1 MARILVVYYS
11 RTGNTH
17 RMAENVCK
25 GVKESGAECDLKPV
39 SEVNPDTLTGY
50 DGIILGSPTYYG
62 HPAAELK
69 QLLDASVAHHGE
81 LVGKVGG
88 AFASCGVLGGGAETT
103 VRAMLDALLIHGM
116 VVQGSALGDHY
127 GPVAVGQVDKR
138 ATKQCLKLG
147 QSVAEFAVK
156 LHG

>member
-11 RTGNTH
+11 QTENTQK
-17 RMAENVCK
+17 MAENVCK

-39 SEVNPDTLTGY
+39 SEVTPDTLTGY

-81 LVGKVGG
+81 LTGKVGG
-88 AFASCGVLGGGAETT
+88 AFATCGVLGGGAETT

-116 VVQGSALGDHY
+116 VVQGAVSGAHY
-127 GPVAVGQVDKR
+127 GPVSVGSPDTQAAKECAQLGARVGELVR
-138 ATKQCLKLG
+138 KL
-147 QSVAEFAVK
+147 A
-156 LHG
+156 